1 MTKRTSMAIKV
12 EPLIGKKPAG
22 CETLKR
28 SDGPWLAVL
37 YRGPAGLRRGI
48 VQKCSNAFSE
58 AGCLTHE
65 GWYLPPEHLWLVSRN
80 HSSRQS
86 ARDRVK
92 QWIHCGV

>member
-1 MTKRTSMAIKV
+1 MTRTSMAIKV
-12 EPLIGKKPAG
+12 HQPWSDKLPKGAVALWR
-22 CETLKR
+22 CE
-28 SDGPWLAVL
+28 GPWLAVL

-58 AGCLTHE
+58 LGGLAPE
-65 GWYLPPEHLWLVSRN
+65 GWYLPPEHLWLVSKN